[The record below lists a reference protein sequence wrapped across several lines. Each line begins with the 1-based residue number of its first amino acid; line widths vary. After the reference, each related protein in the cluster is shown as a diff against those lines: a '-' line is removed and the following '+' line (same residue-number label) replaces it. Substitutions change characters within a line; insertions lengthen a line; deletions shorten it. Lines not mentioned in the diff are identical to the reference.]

1 MSTPSEQDAY
11 ILGTASIELQRL
23 ALQNRI
29 WSEVTEALWD
39 VAGFGEGQQLLEL
52 GCGPGFSSLALA
64 KRTGANGR
72 VLAWDRSAQ
81 FLEHLRDAAA
91 AKDYHWLGTHHGDV
105 APKLDPA
112 LHEQFD
118 GVYAR
123 WLVCWMERPENA
135 IQLAGQALRQGG
147 KLVLHDYFHYH
158 ALEFWPQNPAFREG
172 IDAVEKAWRAT
183 GGDPSIGVRLEDL
196 VKANGFKVNSAKICT
211 RFATP
216 KQQLW
221 QWPASF
227 FPSFL
232 GQLKEDGYLSRAQ
245 FDAFLNAFDESTD
258 HPEGMFLAPP
268 MLELVAEKL

>member
-1 MSTPSEQDAY
+1 LPTPSEQDAY

-23 ALQNRI
+23 GLQNRI
-29 WSEVTEALWD
+29 WSEVTEALWN
-39 VAGFGEGQQLLEL
+39 VAGFGQGQRLLEL

-64 KRTGANGR
+64 KRTGATGG
-72 VLAWDRSAQ
+72 VLGWDRSAQ
-81 FLEHLRDAAA
+81 FLEHLQSRAAA
-91 AKDYHWLGTHHGDV
+91 EDMPWIDTFHGDV
-105 APKLDPA
+105 RPDLDPS
-112 LHEQFD
+112 LQDCFD

-123 WLVCWMERPENA
+123 WLVCWMDRPEDA
-135 IQLAGQALRQGG
+135 IQLAAQALRPGG

-158 ALEFWPQNPAFREG
+158 ALDFWPQNPAFREAL
-172 IDAVEKAWRAT
+172 DAVEKAWRAT
-183 GGDPSIGVRLEDL
+183 GGDPSIGVRLQDMVEQY
-196 VKANGFKVNSAKICT
+196 GFKVSYAKICT

-232 GQLKEDGYLSRAQ
+232 AQLCEEGYLSSAQ
-245 FDAFLNAFDESTD
+245 VDAFLHAFDVSTED
-258 HPEGMFLAPP
+258 QQGMFLAPP